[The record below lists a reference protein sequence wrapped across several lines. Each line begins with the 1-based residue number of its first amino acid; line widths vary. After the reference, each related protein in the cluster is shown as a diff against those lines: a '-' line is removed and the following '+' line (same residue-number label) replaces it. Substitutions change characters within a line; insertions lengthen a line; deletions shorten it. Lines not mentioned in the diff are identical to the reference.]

1 MSVYSTRFAGG
12 LHTGGA
18 LNVYTV
24 PGTMTV
30 VVRCITAYNAGASID
45 AFEVSGQL
53 SGSIIVPIFH
63 ISSVA
68 PALAS
73 DEWEGRVVFNAGE
86 VIAVATGG
94 QQWSYTI
101 SGYLLSP

>member
-1 MSVYSTRFAGG
+1 MSVYSTRFAAG

-24 PGTMTV
+24 PPAMTV
-30 VVRCITAYNAGASID
+30 VLRCITAYNAGAAAD

-63 ISSVA
+63 ISSVS

-73 DEWEGRVVFNAGE
+73 EEWEGRVVLNAGE

-94 QQWSYTI
+94 QQWSYTV